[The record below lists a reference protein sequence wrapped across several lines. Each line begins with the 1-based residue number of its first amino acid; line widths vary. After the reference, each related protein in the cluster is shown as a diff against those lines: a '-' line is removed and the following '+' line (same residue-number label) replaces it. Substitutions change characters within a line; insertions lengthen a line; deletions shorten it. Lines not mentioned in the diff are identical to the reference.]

1 MLLCRNL
8 SSIGLTILN
17 TLNPDKPNHINIMFS
32 MSKITVLLFALALA
46 AVQGFVPVSQP
57 RPNTELGAFFFGKPT
72 ETLAAKKKPVA
83 KKAAAP
89 VKKIVATK
97 FEPTTARKAAAKKVD
112 VEKPNPKLT
121 IFPRTCH
128 IN

>member
-1 MLLCRNL
+1 
-8 SSIGLTILN
+8 
-17 TLNPDKPNHINIMFS
+17 MFS
-32 MSKITVLLFALALA
+32 MSKITALLFAVALA
-46 AVQGFVPVSQP
+46 AVQGFAPVSQP
-57 RPNTELGAFFFGKPT
+57 RIASNTELGAFFFGKPT
-72 ETLAAKKKPVA
+72 ETLAKKPVA
-83 KKAAAP
+83 KKTVAKKAAP

-97 FEPTTARKAAAKKVD
+97 FDPSTAKNAAKK